1 MNILLEKNIISELKN
16 GTNFGYIFRNKEQF
30 SLTEYKV
37 LKNQEKNVFIKCM
50 KMLYNGKIELF
61 YILDGWKSLESIAA
75 NINENSFLTIMTNI
89 LASIIDVR
97 NNGFLSCQNIDI
109 SFDKIYIDPNT
120 LKVRLVY
127 VPCKERIFE
136 DYLIFEN
143 TLRTELIKFIQCHAM
158 EGIKTERFAME
169 LSDGMLSLKDLYNH
183 LKGVKSSVETKTVK
197 LETKS
202 FSTRLRFVAINA
214 PFRCELVVDKSEF
227 VIGKNPAL
235 VDGPITFNKA
245 ISRIHCKIVKEGEG
259 YRICDL
265 NSANGT
271 YVNGER
277 LEPNEQRI
285 IKKGD
290 IVRLA
295 NSDFEIIIE
304 QEG

>member
-1 MNILLEKNIISELKN
+1 
-16 GTNFGYIFRNKEQF
+16 
-30 SLTEYKV
+30 
-37 LKNQEKNVFIKCM
+37 M
-50 KMLYNGKIELF
+50 K
-61 YILDGWKSLESIAA
+61 S
-75 NINENSFLTIMTNI
+75 
-89 LASIIDVR
+89 
-97 NNGFLSCQNIDI
+97 Q
-109 SFDKIYIDPNT
+109 
-120 LKVRLVY
+120 
-127 VPCKERIFE
+127 
-136 DYLIFEN
+136 
-143 TLRTELIKFIQCHAM
+143 
-158 EGIKTERFAME
+158 
-169 LSDGMLSLKDLYNH
+169 
-183 LKGVKSSVETKTVK
+183 
-197 LETKS
+197 
-202 FSTRLRFVAINA
+202 
-214 PFRCELVVDKSEF
+214 SEF